1 MDIHRKHFQSLWNC
15 SVGCQRCFIILFNF
29 NFDICLHLHSSF
41 YFVLIFQLLQHFSI
55 LYGSCLLGLC
65 IFNRGNSS
73 VGESFSIS
81 TLIWASLHLPS
92 LSREDTC
99 SPCNI
104 AVSAACSFCFSS
116 SLPYLFSHCIG
127 AIFWSLKFQ
136 CHLWSYGC
144 SSFLSLH
151 PPLPNS
157 QLQSQTGI
165 LDLRYQKIFEEK
177 VDGNIPGSSVFR
189 TVFKHFSWA

>member
-1 MDIHRKHFQSLWNC
+1 MFAPTFFFLLCPHIPVITTLQHSL
-15 SVGCQRCFIILFNF
+15 RILFTCN
-29 NFDICLHLHSSF
+29 IK
-41 YFVLIFQLLQHFSI
+41 Y
-55 LYGSCLLGLC
+55 Y

-81 TLIWASLHLPS
+81 TLIWTSLHLPS
-92 LSREDTC
+92 LSREDTW

-104 AVSAACSFCFSS
+104 AVSAACSFCFS

-151 PPLPNS
+151 LPLPNS